1 MLTTDRST
9 QLDELLGISIA
20 EFDIPDHIY
29 KRAVERYEHAASW
42 LADCWPDG
50 QGEIYTQ
57 GSIRL
62 GTMIAPVNS
71 QDEYD
76 IDLVCR
82 RDIVKETTT
91 QRQLKRGVGG
101 ALADYVASRPE
112 GHPQLREGKRCWTL
126 DYTHEPFHMDVLPA
140 IPDREGLPSGI
151 LLTDRELNE
160 WQHSN
165 PIAYAEWFQERMSG
179 EFLHLRE
186 AIAKRMDIEDA
197 PPSLMK
203 TSLQRTVQ
211 ALKRHRDLYFAAGQP
226 KDAPA
231 SIIITTLAA
240 RAYTGGGSLH
250 EVLIGVT
257 ARMPDLVERVNGLY
271 VIPNPVA
278 DENFADRWK
287 GHPTRAERFFDWI
300 EQAHADFAGLGE
312 KLGVHHVL
320 KEMARSFGE
329 LPAKRAGERLG
340 ISVTQARDA
349 GALGIASTGL
359 LAPTTTRPIPRH
371 TFHGDAPTR

>member
-29 KRAVERYEHAASW
+29 ERAVERYEHAASW

-62 GTMIAPVNS
+62 GTMIAPVNP

-101 ALADYVASRPE
+101 ALADYVAGRPE

-126 DYTHEPFHMDVLPA
+126 DYPHEPFHMDVLPA

-151 LLTDRELNE
+151 LLTDRELSE

-165 PIAYAEWFQERMSG
+165 PIAYAEWFQERMRG

-211 ALKRHRDLYFAAGQP
+211 ALKRHRDLYFAGQP

-271 VIPNPVA
+271 VIANPVA
-278 DENFADRWK
+278 DENFADRWR
-287 GHPTRAERFFDWI
+287 GHPRRAERFFDWI

-340 ISVTQARDA
+340 ISVAQARDA